1 VTWGFLWALQARGK
15 TKYAKHIPPARF
27 YCIGGFDFAFAFRPH
42 PAGVDCAAGL
52 RWMMLTLQ
60 VQLIVWFHL
69 MSHLPLLLASSCSP
83 WVRQFPP
90 HQWHQCVVIVP
101 SSKVSS
107 LASAITY
114 HAWSCELP
122 PSTAIVPAGCNSRSG
137 EKTMIVD
144 PTGFNESNWAGVRLE
159 IALSASQL
167 GVQPAGAFAWTPS
180 PRAAAGQRGPEP
192 AGAPGQPSRYPPG
205 RGNFVNLLRREL
217 EENPNR

>member
-1 VTWGFLWALQARGK
+1 MCGQLFNIGSTRVTWGFLWALQARGK

-101 SSKVSS
+101 SLKGLISR
-107 LASAITY
+107 LCNY
-114 HAWSCELP
+114 LP
-122 PSTAIVPAGCNSRSG
+122 
-137 EKTMIVD
+137 
-144 PTGFNESNWAGVRLE
+144 RLVMRAATE
-159 IALSASQL
+159 HSDSASWLQ
-167 GVQPAGAFAWTPS
+167 
-180 PRAAAGQRGPEP
+180 
-192 AGAPGQPSRYPPG
+192 
-205 RGNFVNLLRREL
+205 
-217 EENPNR
+217 